1 MGLREGDGAGW
12 GTAGLTAAAMRAL
25 AANPWLCRAAL
36 GGGHAVPLALAVSAI
51 GASLG
56 PIRIDPLGPWLPL
69 ASGTVAQDI
78 GFPLWYATLQRL
90 TGIRASI
97 DRKLPR

>member
-1 MGLREGDGAGW
+1 MGPREGDAAGS

-25 AANPWLCRAAL
+25 AANSLLCRGAL

-69 ASGTVAQDI
+69 ASGTVAPDI
-78 GFPLWYATLQRL
+78 GYALWYATLRRL
-90 TGIRASI
+90 TGIRASL
-97 DRKLPR
+97 DRKFPR